1 MAKKTVFM
9 PDHIQERCEL
19 AHTYACDGAYG
30 TAAKILSE
38 LTKTVQAHADRNRR
52 ALDAAIEASRVK
64 SDPINLAGSGPVP
77 IEPREG

>member
-30 TAAKILSE
+30 TAAKILFD
-38 LTKTVQAHADRNRR
+38 LTKTVQAHADRNRL
-52 ALDAAIEASRVK
+52 ALDRAIEAGRAA
-64 SDPINLAGSGPVP
+64 DPINLQGSGPAP
-77 IEPREG
+77 IVPREG